1 MTDKPN
7 ILFILTDQQRK
18 DTLKAYAL
26 DALCQT
32 PNLDELAKHATV
44 FDNCYT
50 TCPICTPARATLQT
64 GLYPMHHGMLT
75 NSYNVGNMV
84 QELPDSPKLLSRQLN
99 TAGYQTG
106 YTGKWHLGSGI
117 YNVQHDEYLQHYMGD
132 VQFAEYDKGFDS
144 VPTHIGYTGD
154 DFPGH
159 GFGGFGYPEYRQWLQ
174 SQGKEVTI
182 EHRINGF
189 YEGHQA
195 GQITS
200 GVDTSVDQYL
210 IDRAEHYLGEF
221 AKANKP
227 WYFQLN
233 FWGPHEP
240 YFVPSEFLH
249 KYDDVKLPPW
259 PNWKDPADS
268 PKPKIHDLKRGNV
281 ATWEELEPIVKHYYA
296 EITHIDYQI
305 GRLIAWLKQNNLYDN
320 TLIIFSADHGESL
333 GIHGGLFDKAIFMY
347 EETVTVPLMVKL
359 PQQTASAHEPAL
371 LSNADMYSTILDY
384 AGVGKAARERD
395 GQSFRP
401 LLEHKPV
408 DWPQNVVTECSG
420 IGSVL
425 FSQRM
430 LRQGQY
436 KYIFNCGDID
446 ELYDLSTD
454 PHEEVN
460 QIDNVG
466 YQNLLHTL
474 RIAMR
479 DWMIAH
485 HDNLIYEFNH
495 LRLPLN
501 ERYSGREF

>member
-1 MTDKPN
+1 MTDTPN
-7 ILFILTDQQRK
+7 ILFILTDQQRR
-18 DTLKAYAL
+18 DSLTAYA
-26 DALCQT
+26 DQSLCIA
-32 PNLDELAKHATV
+32 PNLAELAQQSTV
-44 FDNCYT
+44 FDECYT
-50 TCPICTPARATLQT
+50 TCPICTPARASLQT

-75 NSYNVGNMV
+75 NSYNYGNMV
-84 QELPDSPKLLSRQLN
+84 QELPDTPGLLSRRLAA
-99 TAGYQTG
+99 AGYQTG
-106 YTGKWHLGSGI
+106 YTGKWHLGSGT
-117 YNVQHDEYLQHYMGD
+117 YQVQHDEYIQYYMGD
-132 VQFAEYDKGFDS
+132 VEFAEYAKGFDS

-159 GFGGFGYPEYRQWLQ
+159 GFGGFGFPEYRQWLQ
-174 SQGKEVTI
+174 DQGLELTI

-200 GVDTSVDQYL
+200 GKETSVDQYL
-210 IDRAEHYLGEF
+210 VERTKHYLSQF
-221 AKANKP
+221 QANQQP

-240 YFVPSEFLH
+240 YFVASEFLH
-249 KYDDVKLPPW
+249 QYDDVTIPPW
-259 PNWKDPADS
+259 VNFRDPS
-268 PKPKIHDLKRGNV
+268 PVNKPKIHDLKRGNIS
-281 ATWEELEPIVKHYYA
+281 TWAELAPIIKHYYA
-296 EITHIDYQI
+296 EITSIDYQI
-305 GRLIAWLKQNNLYDN
+305 GRLITWLKAQGMYDN

-347 EETVTVPLMVKL
+347 DETCTVPLLVKT
-359 PQQTASAHEPAL
+359 PNQTAQARVAAL
-371 LSNADMYSTILDY
+371 VNSVDLYSTILDY
-384 AGVGKAARERD
+384 AGVDAATRQRD

-401 LLEHKPV
+401 LIEHTPIA
-408 DWPQNVVTECSG
+408 WPDTVVTECSG

-446 ELYDLSTD
+446 ELYDLAAD
-454 PHEEVN
+454 PYEQVN
-460 QIDNVG
+460 QIDNIG
-466 YQNLLHTL
+466 YQNTVHTL
-474 RIAMR
+474 RLALR

-501 ERYSGREF
+501 ERDSGPSF